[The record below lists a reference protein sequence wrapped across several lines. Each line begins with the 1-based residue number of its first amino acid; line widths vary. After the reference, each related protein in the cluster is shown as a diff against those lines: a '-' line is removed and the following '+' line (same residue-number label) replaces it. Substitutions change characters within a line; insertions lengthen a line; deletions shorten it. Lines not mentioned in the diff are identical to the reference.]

1 MNKEIENSIGNLFAQ
16 IREKPLQAITI
27 SKIKAI

>member
-1 MNKEIENSIGNLFAQ
+1 MKKEIENSIGNLFAK
-16 IREKPLQAITI
+16 IREKPLQAVTN